1 MKTTLEKGSHP
12 WEFNL
17 FGEDSDEFKL
27 WEQLQLLKSI
37 VTEWAETM
45 ECEVFSYQANKGLDY
60 KVTADIKDVQAMI
73 KYVTKQY
80 ERFSKVVRW

>member
-12 WEFNL
+12 WDQTH
-17 FGEDSDEFKL
+17 EDSDEFKL
-27 WEQLQLLKSI
+27 WYQLQLLMSVMNDWGYDMEE
-37 VTEWAETM
+37 VTAHEAG
-45 ECEVFSYQANKGLDY
+45 KGLDY
-60 KVTADIKDVQAMI
+60 KITADIEDVQAMI